1 MPDDI
6 KTFEISYRQ
15 PVRPGWSQQAHMVI
29 RARNCM
35 EALKVFKKDHD
46 FSFIYNVTEL

>member
-1 MPDDI
+1 MNDI
-6 KTFEISYRQ
+6 KTFEISYRK

-29 RARNCM
+29 RAKDCK
-35 EALKVFKKDHD
+35 EALKVFKKDQE